1 MLWQLHSET
10 GDVGE
15 GSKVC
20 RNTQCLFTQTQLGRE
35 RGKGREAREGG
46 EGGSEGGREGG
57 RGGKGRKLSESFTK
71 V

>member
-20 RNTQCLFTQTQLGRE
+20 RNTQCFFTQTQLGRE
-35 RGKGREAREGG
+35 GRRGRERGRRERG
-46 EGGSEGGREGG
+46 EGGRE
-57 RGGKGRKLSESFTK
+57 RKLSESFTK

>member
-10 GDVGE
+10 SDVGE

-35 RGKGREAREGG
+35 RRRGRERGR
-46 EGGSEGGREGG
+46 GREE
-57 RGGKGRKLSESFTK
+57 LSESFTK